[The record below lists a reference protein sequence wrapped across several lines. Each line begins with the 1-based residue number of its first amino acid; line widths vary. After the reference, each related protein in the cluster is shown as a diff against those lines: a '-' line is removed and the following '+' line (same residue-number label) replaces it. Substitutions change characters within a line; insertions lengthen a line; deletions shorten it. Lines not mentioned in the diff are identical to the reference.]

1 MDPEEHETPAQQ
13 TSEPEPFEHQVRAHQ
28 ADAPEV
34 PVERDRDVVTLETLE
49 RDLADLER
57 ELERVDRS
65 GEGAGDPPAE

>member
-13 TSEPEPFEHQVRAHQ
+13 TPEHEPSEHQVRAHQ